1 MIVEV
6 TSESTGL
13 SDRTTKLG
21 ACKRMPS
28 VQEVLIIDQHQVRIE
43 HHTRMVNGWFVQEFS
58 DLAETIT
65 LESLGCVLAM
75 GEAYAKVTFPEYRQ
89 SPAASSSRYR

>member
-6 TSESTGL
+6 TPESTGL
-13 SDRTTKLG
+13 YDHTTALE
-21 ACKRMPS
+21 ACKRMPP

-43 HHTRMVNGWFVQEFS
+43 HHTRMANGWFVQEFS

-65 LESLGCVLAM
+65 PESPGCVLAM
-75 GEAYAKVTFPEYRQ
+75 GESYAKVTFPE
-89 SPAASSSRYR
+89 